1 MIVDRIIEDARRD
14 ARLRVKDAEKRAE
27 EILAE
32 AQRKDAALRAAQAE
46 ERVRAA
52 RENEE
57 RMCALS
63 ESERRF
69 AKLKVR
75 TELADAAFSRSVEL
89 LSSLPP
95 EEAERFWGGLL
106 EKFGEEGEE
115 VIFSL
120 HEKTLGADFVARV
133 SEKCGKKLRAASAG
147 GRFSGGMILRG
158 PHCDK
163 NLTAE
168 MLVREFREREEAN
181 VLALLF
187 GEA

>member
-1 MIVDRIIEDARRD
+1 MIVERIIEDARRD
-14 ARLRVKDAEKRAE
+14 ARQRVKEAEKRAE

-32 AQRKDAALRAAQAE
+32 ARREDVRLRALQAE

-57 RMCALS
+57 RLRALS

-75 TELADAAFSRSVEL
+75 AELADAAFSRSVEL
-89 LSSLPP
+89 LSELPP
-95 EEAERFWGGLL
+95 EEAESFWGGLL
-106 EKFGEEGEE
+106 EKFGEDGEE

-120 HEKTLGADFVARV
+120 REKTLGADFVGRV
-133 SEKCGKKLRAASAG
+133 SEKCGKKWKAASAG

-158 PHCDK
+158 PHYDK